1 MPLRHLLIWFV
12 NSLKRAFTP
21 LFYRIPARFLHTE
34 KLLFALPALSKHV
47 KMCYN
52 ALIPQEKSA
61 KECI

>member
-1 MPLRHLLIWFV
+1 MRVCMI
-12 NSLKRAFTP
+12 SLDAVAQPDADR
-21 LFYRIPARFLHTE
+21 
-34 KLLFALPALSKHV
+34 LFALPALSKHV